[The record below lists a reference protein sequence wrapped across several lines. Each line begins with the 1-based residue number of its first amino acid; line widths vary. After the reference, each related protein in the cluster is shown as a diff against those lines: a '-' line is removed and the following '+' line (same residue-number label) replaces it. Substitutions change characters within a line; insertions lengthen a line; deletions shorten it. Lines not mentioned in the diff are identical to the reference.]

1 MSNQQSF
8 SRPLVAV
15 VTPVFNGEKHL
26 EDAIRAV
33 QAQSYRPLVHCI
45 LDNASSDGTPD
56 IIARYANGD
65 VPIITKRNRETLSFQ
80 RNFNA
85 VLGLMPDETAY
96 FRMLHA
102 DDAMPPNAIEDMMKL
117 ALSADDIVLVAGGE
131 RMNGV
136 DRPHFFPPECSVFEA
151 SNMLARTFVDEAH
164 VPSAHVLW

>member
-1 MSNQQSF
+1 RRRLNICSPGSFILMANQQTF

-33 QAQSYRPLVHCI
+33 QAQSYRPLIHCI

-56 IIARYANGD
+56 IIARYANAE
-65 VPIITKRNRETLSFQ
+65 VPILTKRNPETISFQ

-85 VLGLMPDETAY
+85 VLELMPQETAY

-102 DDAMPPNAIEDMMKL
+102 DDAMPPNAIE
-117 ALSADDIVLVAGGE
+117 
-131 RMNGV
+131 
-136 DRPHFFPPECSVFEA
+136 
-151 SNMLARTFVDEAH
+151 
-164 VPSAHVLW
+164 